1 MSSPYLSTLHY
12 YVRPRVSTWLGHM
25 VSPYISTSHFF
36 YCVTCRPP
44 VCPCVTFH
52 SSMCVFVVVTRGVN
66 VAVFCSASCRLEV
79 LTRVIFL
86 LGHVSYLRL
95 SMCHV
100 WVCPR
105 GVGELYTCP
114 SLIGPRVCFSFSCM
128 SVSDHHVSETWM
140 LNLSITCRRS
150 YRSISS

>member
-36 YCVTCRPP
+36 YCVTCCPP
-44 VCPCVTFH
+44 VCPCVAFH

-66 VAVFCSASCRLEV
+66 VAVFYSASCRLEV

-86 LGHVSYLRL
+86 LGHVSCLHL
-95 SMCHV
+95 SISRWRIVHV
-100 WVCPR
+100 
-105 GVGELYTCP
+105 
-114 SLIGPRVCFSFSCM
+114 
-128 SVSDHHVSETWM
+128 SVSCWATHSFLVLLNVRFGPPRFRNLDFKCVHYM
-140 LNLSITCRRS
+140 LTFI
-150 YRSISS
+150 